1 MLDNRFKIWQIV
13 LLIPAILAVSGQIVF
28 AESSSASYKA
38 VDFVNPEASLSTSG
52 SYKLNDSVD
61 YYGGIHSSAGYTECT
76 GDFAVLS
83 NCGQVVV
90 TPPTP
95 PAPPSGGGGGGG
107 CTSGCSGAGDVETFG
122 KPPSSNPP
130 VDESPTPIIPKKPF
144 VLPNIKEPIPKP
156 VEPSV
161 IVKPVEVKEVIV
173 PVIKDADSQDVSVL
187 IKNVESEVVNIIAP
201 KLNCE
206 DLVCL
211 ESNLLRPAA
220 KKTQPAI
227 CKVYSFGGFGFD
239 IDCQNLLMIW
249 LVLGLSALFVMP
261 FGVHIYRKK
270 NLK

>member
-1 MLDNRFKIWQIV
+1 MLINKLKFWQLM
-13 LLIPAILAVSGQIVF
+13 LLIPAMLAISGQIVL
-28 AESSSASYKA
+28 AQSSSASYKA
-38 VDFVNPEASLSTSG
+38 VDFVNPEASLSSSN
-52 SYKLNDSVD
+52 SYQLNDSVD

-83 NCGQVVV
+83 NCGQLVV
-90 TPPTP
+90 TPPTQPTP
-95 PAPPSGGGGGGG
+95 PNPPGGGGGGG

-130 VDESPTPIIPKKPF
+130 VGEPPTPVIPKKPF
-144 VLPNIKEPIPKP
+144 VLPNIKEPIPQP
-156 VEPSV
+156 VEPIV
-161 IVKPVEVKEVIV
+161 VKPVEVKEVI
-173 PVIKDADSQDVSVL
+173 KDISSKDVAAL

-220 KKTQPAI
+220 KKAQPAI

-249 LVLGLSALFVMP
+249 LVLGLSAMFVMP
-261 FGVHIYRKK
+261 FGFHVYRKK